1 MASRYSS
8 VDSAK
13 CVCPGICASLF
24 DGRRRFPGQSSSI
37 ESAGSSAAVI
47 PTPDRLR
54 YRKSIPRSVSSQLTA
69 EQITL
74 SQRLIAE
81 RADSEREPVPDDGM
95 NVPEELALRETRIA
109 AIDDAIAQIEER
121 ERERMP
127 AKRRKSK
134 AGYVNAA
141 IAI

>member
-1 MASRYSS
+1 
-8 VDSAK
+8 
-13 CVCPGICASLF
+13 
-24 DGRRRFPGQSSSI
+24 
-37 ESAGSSAAVI
+37 
-47 PTPDRLR
+47 
-54 YRKSIPRSVSSQLTA
+54 
-69 EQITL
+69 
-74 SQRLIAE
+74 
-81 RADSEREPVPDDGM
+81 M